1 MVDLM
6 WYGIEFQVETNYDFL
21 RLYDGNSSNAVILA
35 TLTGYQIP
43 ANVTSC
49 SNEMLVVFS
58 SDNSNTASGYYAKI
72 HVSEGNCNN
81 KVEQS
86 KKLSLNLQK
95 STLAN
100 VFKKKN
106 QTKLK
111 DIWTANMGL
120 FLNTEMASLRLERN
134 TQVPSQ
140 FENILFPHKSKN
152 LTSSLISMAP
162 MLCPKFASIGDGNCD
177 VSNVDVLCEYDDGD
191 CFCDFKNFTQDGHCN
206 QANNKSFCLFDHND
220 CVDCHIGNCSQQTL
234 HQVHDIADLC
244 PEHTLIGNGICD
256 QANNKL
262 VCQYDGGDCTF
273 EGVGVNCKDFECI
286 EDQKYDPC
294 PEYEKIGN
302 DQCDQENFNLICSF
316 DGDDC
321 DSG

>member
-1 MVDLM
+1 
-6 WYGIEFQVETNYDFL
+6 
-21 RLYDGNSSNAVILA
+21 
-35 TLTGYQIP
+35 
-43 ANVTSC
+43 
-49 SNEMLVVFS
+49 MLVVFS
-58 SDNSNTASGYYAKI
+58 SDSIITASGYFAKI

-81 KVEQS
+81 KVGQS

-120 FLNTEMASLRLERN
+120 FLNTEMAFRHERN
-134 TQVPSQ
+134 TQAHSQ
-140 FENILFPHKSKN
+140 FEIIPFPHKPKN
-152 LTSSLISMAP
+152 LTSSPSIAIAP

-177 VSNVDVLCEYDDGD
+177 VANVDYVCEYDGGD

-302 DQCDQENFNLICSF
+302 EQCDQENFNLICSF

-321 DSG
+321 DSR